1 MKIIS
6 QNILFVTKNQSI
18 LQKTLKIV
26 LLFFSPLGKE
36 RLQQFGAFPDQHTAF
51 IIRTVGHKAGQTGAA
66 CRIPLLP
73 WGLPRRKILG

>member
-18 LQKTLKIV
+18 LQKTLIII

-51 IIRTVGHKAGQTGAA
+51 IIRTVSIRQVKQA
-66 CRIPLLP
+66 
-73 WGLPRRKILG
+73 